1 MAGPAVTRAS
11 GLSTS
16 LHTQIFLGVLLTAG
30 AGFVDAVGYIGL
42 GGLFASFMSGASVS
56 LGVGLESSRWDVVG
70 QGLFMIASFLGGVT
84 LGTFLS
90 GVLGLWAPPAILLLE
105 ALLLAGAA
113 LLDTSGWTISASIVP
128 VTAAMGIQN
137 TALPPVNGVRLGATF
152 ITGTLVSLGQALGR
166 ALLGQAD
173 TWRLPGHALL
183 WGALV
188 AGALAGARLTSAFG
202 AAALIVPAVLVGS
215 LAFLSAVLTLARRM
229 PDPACQRRDLE
240 ADRPSVWPY
249 T

>member
-1 MAGPAVTRAS
+1 
-11 GLSTS
+11 
-16 LHTQIFLGVLLTAG
+16 
-30 AGFVDAVGYIGL
+30 
-42 GGLFASFMSGASVS
+42 MSGASVS

-137 TALPPVNGVRLGATF
+137 TALPPVNGVRLGAT
-152 ITGTLVSLGQALGR
+152 
-166 ALLGQAD
+166 
-173 TWRLPGHALL
+173 
-183 WGALV
+183 
-188 AGALAGARLTSAFG
+188 
-202 AAALIVPAVLVGS
+202 
-215 LAFLSAVLTLARRM
+215 
-229 PDPACQRRDLE
+229 
-240 ADRPSVWPY
+240 
-249 T
+249 